1 MAQEEEAAQ
10 PLFAVLRGIAD
21 VIARLLTGATTPLTN
36 FTKGMGK
43 FALDTC
49 KDVLKG
55 TAHASVQAIKGAKN
69 RSIGHGDYGLIKE
82 GKFDRHMAHEK
93 FDMVDIKLNKTL
105 DNKQKHELNKRLRKC
120 GIRATLSGDN
130 VLRCSEQHKSIVER
144 YVKAI
149 ESPAPKKENVVQKKV
164 HTQQLKN
171 SDNQQ
176 PQPDKDEKVKH
187 KGKGKESPAAKKKVK
202 HKGKSKDEKVKHKG
216 KSKEAATL
224 KKKGKHRA
232 PKHRTNFATCAAAG
246 TALHAKPKT
255 AAPKAKVKVKPPA
268 AKLPLLKR

>member
-10 PLFAVLRGIAD
+10 PFFAVLRGIAD

-69 RSIGHGDYGLIKE
+69 RSIGHGDYGLIKA
-82 GKFDRHMAHEK
+82 GKFDRHMANDK
-93 FDMVDIKLNKTL
+93 FDMVDIQLNKKL
-105 DNKQKHELNKRLRKC
+105 DKHQMKDLNKRLRKC

-130 VLRCSEQHKSIVER
+130 VLRCSEQHRSIVER

-149 ESPAPKKENVVQKKV
+149 ESPAARKQSVDQKKV

-171 SDNQQ
+171 TDNQQ
-176 PQPDKDEKVKH
+176 PQPDKDEKVKQ
-187 KGKGKESPAAKKKVK
+187 KGKESPAAKKKVK
-202 HKGKSKDEKVKHKG
+202 HKGKG
-216 KSKEAATL
+216 KQSAAL

>member
-1 MAQEEEAAQ
+1 MAHEEEAAQ
-10 PLFAVLRGIAD
+10 PFFAVLRGIAD

-149 ESPAPKKENVVQKKV
+149 ESPAAKKESVDQKKV

-176 PQPDKDEKVKH
+176 PQPDKDEKVKQ
-187 KGKGKESPAAKKKVK
+187 KGKESPAAKKKVK
-202 HKGKSKDEKVKHKG
+202 HKGKG
-216 KSKEAATL
+216 KESTAL

-255 AAPKAKVKVKPPA
+255 AVPKAKVKVKPPA

>member
-1 MAQEEEAAQ
+1 MAHEEEAAQ
-10 PLFAVLRGIAD
+10 PLFAVLRGVAD

-36 FTKGMGK
+36 FAKGMGK

-55 TAHASVQAIKGAKN
+55 IPQVAEKAIKAGQN
-69 RSIGHGDYGLIKE
+69 RSIGHGDFGLIKA
-82 GKFDRHMAHEK
+82 GKFDRHMANDK
-93 FDMVDIKLNKTL
+93 FDMVDIQLNKKL
-105 DNKQKHELNKRLRKC
+105 DKHQMKDLNKRLRKC

-130 VLRCSEQHKSIVER
+130 VLRCSEQHRSIVER

-149 ESPAPKKENVVQKKV
+149 ESPAAKKESVDQKKV

-187 KGKGKESPAAKKKVK
+187 KGKG
-202 HKGKSKDEKVKHKG
+202 
-216 KSKEAATL
+216 KEAATL

>member
-82 GKFDRHMAHEK
+82 GKFDRHMANDK
-93 FDMVDIKLNKTL
+93 FDMVDIQLNKKL
-105 DNKQKHELNKRLRKC
+105 DKHQMKDLNKRLRKC

-187 KGKGKESPAAKKKVK
+187 KGKSKDEKVK

-216 KSKEAATL
+216 KGKQSAAL

-232 PKHRTNFATCAAAG
+232 PKHRRNFATCAAAG

>member
-1 MAQEEEAAQ
+1 MAHEEEAAQ

-69 RSIGHGDYGLIKE
+69 RSIGHGDYGLIKA
-82 GKFDRHMAHEK
+82 GKFDRHMANDK
-93 FDMVDIKLNKTL
+93 FDMVDIQLNKKL
-105 DNKQKHELNKRLRKC
+105 DKHQMKDLNKRLRKC

-149 ESPAPKKENVVQKKV
+149 ESPVPKKENVVQEKV

-176 PQPDKDEKVKH
+176 PQPDKDEKVKQ
-187 KGKGKESPAAKKKVK
+187 KGKESPAAKKKVK

-216 KSKEAATL
+216 KGKESAAL

-268 AKLPLLKR
+268 AKIPLLKR

>member
-10 PLFAVLRGIAD
+10 PLFAVFKGIAD
-21 VIARLLTGATTPLTN
+21 VISRLLTNVSTPLAN
-36 FTKGMGK
+36 LTKGMGK
-43 FALDTC
+43 FAWDSC
-49 KDVLKG
+49 KQALKG
-55 TAHASVQAIKGAKN
+55 IPQVAEKAIKAGQN
-69 RSIGHGDYGLIKE
+69 RSIGHGDYGLIKA
-82 GKFDRHMAHEK
+82 GKFDRHMANDK
-93 FDMVDIKLNKTL
+93 FDMVDIQLNKKL
-105 DNKQKHELNKRLRKC
+105 DKHQMKDLNKRLRKC

-176 PQPDKDEKVKH
+176 PQPDKDEKVKQ
-187 KGKGKESPAAKKKVK
+187 
-202 HKGKSKDEKVKHKG
+202 KGKSKDEKVKHKG
-216 KSKEAATL
+216 KGKQSAAL

>member
-82 GKFDRHMAHEK
+82 GKFDRHMANDK
-93 FDMVDIKLNKTL
+93 FDMVDIQLNKKL
-105 DNKQKHELNKRLRKC
+105 DKHQMKDLNKRLRKC

-187 KGKGKESPAAKKKVK
+187 KGK
-202 HKGKSKDEKVKHKG
+202 SKDEKVKHKG
-216 KSKEAATL
+216 KGKQSAAL

-232 PKHRTNFATCAAAG
+232 PKHRRNFATCAAAG

>member
-1 MAQEEEAAQ
+1 MAHEEEAAQ
-10 PLFAVLRGIAD
+10 PLFAVLRGVAD

-36 FTKGMGK
+36 FAKGMGK
-43 FALDTC
+43 FAWDSC
-49 KDVLKG
+49 KQVLKG
-55 TAHASVQAIKGAKN
+55 IPQVAGKAIKAGQN
-69 RSIGHGDYGLIKE
+69 RSIGHGDYGLIKA
-82 GKFDRHMAHEK
+82 GKFDRHMATDK
-93 FDMVDIKLNKTL
+93 FDMVDIQLNKKL
-105 DNKQKHELNKRLRKC
+105 DNKQMHDLNKRLRKC
-120 GIRATLSGDN
+120 GIRATLAGDN

-246 TALHAKPKT
+246 IALHAKPKT

>member
-43 FALDTC
+43 FAWDSC
-49 KDVLKG
+49 KQALKG
-55 TAHASVQAIKGAKN
+55 IPQAAEKAIKAGQN
-69 RSIGHGDYGLIKE
+69 RSIGHGDYGLIKA
-82 GKFDRHMAHEK
+82 GKFDRHMANDK
-93 FDMVDIKLNKTL
+93 FDMVDIQLNKKL
-105 DNKQKHELNKRLRKC
+105 DKHQMKDLNKRLRKC

-130 VLRCSEQHKSIVER
+130 VLRCSEQHRSIVER

-149 ESPAPKKENVVQKKV
+149 ESPAARKQSVDQKKV

-171 SDNQQ
+171 TDNQQ
-176 PQPDKDEKVKH
+176 PQPDKDEKVKQ
-187 KGKGKESPAAKKKVK
+187 KGKESPAAKKKVK

-216 KSKEAATL
+216 KGKQSAAL

-246 TALHAKPKT
+246 TTLHAKPKT

>member
-1 MAQEEEAAQ
+1 MAHEEEAAQ

-21 VIARLLTGATTPLTN
+21 VVARLLTGATTPLTN

-69 RSIGHGDYGLIKE
+69 RSIGHGDFGLIKA
-82 GKFDRHMAHEK
+82 GKFDRHMANDK
-93 FDMVDIKLNKTL
+93 FDMVDIQLNKKL
-105 DNKQKHELNKRLRKC
+105 DNKQMHDLNKRLRKC
-120 GIRATLSGDN
+120 GIRATLAGDH

-187 KGKGKESPAAKKKVK
+187 KGKESPAAKKKAK
-202 HKGKSKDEKVKHKG
+202 HKGKG
-216 KSKEAATL
+216 KEAVAL

-232 PKHRTNFATCAAAG
+232 PKHRRNFATCAAAG

>member
-1 MAQEEEAAQ
+1 MAHEEEAAQ
-10 PLFAVLRGIAD
+10 PFFAVLRGIAD

-187 KGKGKESPAAKKKVK
+187 KGK
-202 HKGKSKDEKVKHKG
+202 SKDEKVKHKG
-216 KSKEAATL
+216 KGKQSAAL

>member
-1 MAQEEEAAQ
+1 MAHEEEAAQ
-10 PLFAVLRGIAD
+10 PFFAVLRGIAD

-149 ESPAPKKENVVQKKV
+149 ESPAAKKESVDQKKV

-176 PQPDKDEKVKH
+176 PQPDKDEKVKQ
-187 KGKGKESPAAKKKVK
+187 KGKESPAAKKKVK
-202 HKGKSKDEKVKHKG
+202 HKGKG
-216 KSKEAATL
+216 KESTAL

-232 PKHRTNFATCAAAG
+232 PKHRANFATCAAAG

-255 AAPKAKVKVKPPA
+255 AVPKAKVKVKPPA

>member
-1 MAQEEEAAQ
+1 MAHEEEAAQ
-10 PLFAVLRGIAD
+10 PLFAALRGIAD
-21 VIARLLTGATTPLTN
+21 VVARLLTGATTPLTN
-36 FTKGMGK
+36 FAKGMGK
-43 FALDTC
+43 FAWDSC
-49 KDVLKG
+49 KQVLKG
-55 TAHASVQAIKGAKN
+55 IPQVAGKAIKAGQN
-69 RSIGHGDYGLIKE
+69 RSIGHGDYGLIKA
-82 GKFDRHMAHEK
+82 GKFDRHMANDK
-93 FDMVDIKLNKTL
+93 FDMVDIQLNKKL
-105 DNKQKHELNKRLRKC
+105 DNKQMHDLNKRLRKC

-130 VLRCSEQHKSIVER
+130 VLRCSEQHRSIVER

-149 ESPAPKKENVVQKKV
+149 ESPAPKKESVVQKKV

-176 PQPDKDEKVKH
+176 TPMQEEKAKH

-202 HKGKSKDEKVKHKG
+202 HKGKG
-216 KSKEAATL
+216 KEATTL

-268 AKLPLLKR
+268 AKLPSLKR

>member
-21 VIARLLTGATTPLTN
+21 VVARLLTGATTPLTN

-69 RSIGHGDYGLIKE
+69 RSIGHGDFGLIKA
-82 GKFDRHMAHEK
+82 GKFDRHMANDK
-93 FDMVDIKLNKTL
+93 FDMVDIQLNKKL
-105 DNKQKHELNKRLRKC
+105 DKHQMKDLNKRLRKC

-176 PQPDKDEKVKH
+176 PQPDKDEKVKE
-187 KGKGKESPAAKKKVK
+187 KGKESPAAKKKAK
-202 HKGKSKDEKVKHKG
+202 HKGKG
-216 KSKEAATL
+216 KEAVAL

-232 PKHRTNFATCAAAG
+232 PKHRRNFATCAAAG

>member
-1 MAQEEEAAQ
+1 MAHEEEAAQ
-10 PLFAVLRGIAD
+10 PFFAVLRGIAD

-43 FALDTC
+43 FAWDSC
-49 KDVLKG
+49 KQALKG
-55 TAHASVQAIKGAKN
+55 IPQAAEKAIKAGQN
-69 RSIGHGDYGLIKE
+69 RSIGHGDYGLIKA
-82 GKFDRHMAHEK
+82 GKFDRHMANDK
-93 FDMVDIKLNKTL
+93 FDMVDIQLNKKL
-105 DNKQKHELNKRLRKC
+105 DKHQMKDLNKRLRKC

-149 ESPAPKKENVVQKKV
+149 ESPAAKKESVDQKKV

-176 PQPDKDEKVKH
+176 PQPDKDEKAKQ
-187 KGKGKESPAAKKKVK
+187 KGKESPAAKKKAK
-202 HKGKSKDEKVKHKG
+202 HKGKEKA
-216 KSKEAATL
+216 SL

-232 PKHRTNFATCAAAG
+232 PKHRANFAACAATGA
-246 TALHAKPKT
+246 ALQAKPKT

>member
-1 MAQEEEAAQ
+1 MAHEEEAAQ
-10 PLFAVLRGIAD
+10 PFFAVLRGIAD
-21 VIARLLTGATTPLTN
+21 VIARLLAGATTPLTN

-69 RSIGHGDYGLIKE
+69 RSIGHGDFGLIKA
-82 GKFDRHMAHEK
+82 GKFDRHMANDK
-93 FDMVDIKLNKTL
+93 FDMVDIQLNKKL
-105 DNKQKHELNKRLRKC
+105 DKHQMKDLNKRLRKC

-130 VLRCSEQHKSIVER
+130 VLRCSEQHRSIVER

-149 ESPAPKKENVVQKKV
+149 ESPAAKKENVVQKKV

-176 PQPDKDEKVKH
+176 PQPDKDEKVKQ
-187 KGKGKESPAAKKKVK
+187 KGKESPAAKKKVK
-202 HKGKSKDEKVKHKG
+202 HKGKG
-216 KSKEAATL
+216 KQSAAL
-224 KKKGKHRA
+224 KKKGKHRV
-232 PKHRTNFATCAAAG
+232 PKHRANFAACAATG

-255 AAPKAKVKVKPPA
+255 AAPKAKIKVKPPA

>member
-1 MAQEEEAAQ
+1 MAHEEEAAQ
-10 PLFAVLRGIAD
+10 PFFAVLRGIAD

-69 RSIGHGDYGLIKE
+69 RSIGHGDYGLIKA
-82 GKFDRHMAHEK
+82 GKFDRHMANDK
-93 FDMVDIKLNKTL
+93 FDMVDIQLNKKL
-105 DNKQKHELNKRLRKC
+105 DKHQMKDLNKRLRKC

-130 VLRCSEQHKSIVER
+130 VLRCSEQHRSIVER

-149 ESPAPKKENVVQKKV
+149 ESPAAKKENVVQKKV

-176 PQPDKDEKVKH
+176 PQPDKDEKVKQ
-187 KGKGKESPAAKKKVK
+187 KGKESPAAKKKVK
-202 HKGKSKDEKVKHKG
+202 HKGKSKEPV
-216 KSKEAATL
+216 AL

-232 PKHRTNFATCAAAG
+232 PKHRANFAACAATG

-255 AAPKAKVKVKPPA
+255 AAPKAKIKVKPPA

>member
-10 PLFAVLRGIAD
+10 PFFAVLRGIAD

-82 GKFDRHMAHEK
+82 GKFDRHMANDK
-93 FDMVDIKLNKTL
+93 FDMVDIQLNKKL
-105 DNKQKHELNKRLRKC
+105 DNKQMHDLNKRLRKC
-120 GIRATLSGDN
+120 GIRATLAGDN

-149 ESPAPKKENVVQKKV
+149 ESPAPKKDNVVQKKV

-176 PQPDKDEKVKH
+176 TPMQEEK
-187 KGKGKESPAAKKKVK
+187 AK

-216 KSKEAATL
+216 KSKEPVAL

>member
-1 MAQEEEAAQ
+1 MAHEEEAAQ
-10 PLFAVLRGIAD
+10 PLFAALRGIAD
-21 VIARLLTGATTPLTN
+21 VVARLLTGATTPLTN
-36 FTKGMGK
+36 FAKGMGK
-43 FALDTC
+43 FAWDSC
-49 KDVLKG
+49 KQVLKG
-55 TAHASVQAIKGAKN
+55 IPQVAGKAIKAGQN
-69 RSIGHGDYGLIKE
+69 RSIGHGDYGLIKA
-82 GKFDRHMAHEK
+82 GKFDRHMANDK
-93 FDMVDIKLNKTL
+93 FDMVDIQLNKKL
-105 DNKQKHELNKRLRKC
+105 DNKQMHDLNKRLRKC
-120 GIRATLSGDN
+120 GIRATLAGDN

-149 ESPAPKKENVVQKKV
+149 ESPAAKKKNVVQKKV

-176 PQPDKDEKVKH
+176 TPMQEEK
-187 KGKGKESPAAKKKVK
+187 AK

-216 KSKEAATL
+216 KSKEPVAL

>member
-1 MAQEEEAAQ
+1 MAHEEEAAQ
-10 PLFAVLRGIAD
+10 PLFAVLRGVAD

-36 FTKGMGK
+36 FAKGMGK
-43 FALDTC
+43 FAWDSC
-49 KDVLKG
+49 KQVLKG
-55 TAHASVQAIKGAKN
+55 IPQVAGKAIKAGQN
-69 RSIGHGDYGLIKE
+69 RSIGHGDYGLIKA
-82 GKFDRHMAHEK
+82 GKFDRHMATDK
-93 FDMVDIKLNKTL
+93 FDMVDIQLNKKL
-105 DNKQKHELNKRLRKC
+105 DKHQMKDLNKRLRKC
-120 GIRATLSGDN
+120 GIRATLAGDN

-187 KGKGKESPAAKKKVK
+187 KGK
-202 HKGKSKDEKVKHKG
+202 SKDEKVKHKG

-246 TALHAKPKT
+246 IALHAKPKT

>member
-1 MAQEEEAAQ
+1 MAHEEEAAQ
-10 PLFAVLRGIAD
+10 PFFAVLRGIAD

-69 RSIGHGDYGLIKE
+69 RSIGHGDFGLIKA
-82 GKFDRHMAHEK
+82 GKFDRHMANDK
-93 FDMVDIKLNKTL
+93 FDMVDIQLNKKL
-105 DNKQKHELNKRLRKC
+105 DKHQMKDLNKRLRKC

-130 VLRCSEQHKSIVER
+130 VLRCSEQHRSIVER

-149 ESPAPKKENVVQKKV
+149 ESPAAKKENVVQKKV

-176 PQPDKDEKVKH
+176 PQPDKDEKVKQ
-187 KGKGKESPAAKKKVK
+187 KGKGKQSAA
-202 HKGKSKDEKVKHKG
+202 
-216 KSKEAATL
+216 L

>member
-10 PLFAVLRGIAD
+10 PFFAVLRGIAD

-69 RSIGHGDYGLIKE
+69 RSIGHGDYGLIKA
-82 GKFDRHMAHEK
+82 GKFDRHMANDK
-93 FDMVDIKLNKTL
+93 FDMVDIQLNKKL
-105 DNKQKHELNKRLRKC
+105 DKHQMKDLNKRLRKC

-176 PQPDKDEKVKH
+176 PQPDKDEKVKQ
-187 KGKGKESPAAKKKVK
+187 KGKESPAAKKKVK
-202 HKGKSKDEKVKHKG
+202 HKGKSKEPV
-216 KSKEAATL
+216 AL

>member
-1 MAQEEEAAQ
+1 MAHEEAAQ

-21 VIARLLTGATTPLTN
+21 VVARLLTGATTPLTN
-36 FTKGMGK
+36 FAKGMGK
-43 FALDTC
+43 FAWDSC
-49 KDVLKG
+49 KQVLKG
-55 TAHASVQAIKGAKN
+55 IPQVAGKAIKAGQN
-69 RSIGHGDYGLIKE
+69 RSIGHGDYGLIKA
-82 GKFDRHMAHEK
+82 GKFDRHMANDK
-93 FDMVDIKLNKTL
+93 FDMVDIQLNKKL
-105 DNKQKHELNKRLRKC
+105 DNKQMHDLNKRLRKC
-120 GIRATLSGDN
+120 GIRATLAGDN

-149 ESPAPKKENVVQKKV
+149 ESPAPKKDNVVQKKV

-176 PQPDKDEKVKH
+176 TPMQDE
-187 KGKGKESPAAKKKVK
+187 KVK

-216 KSKEAATL
+216 KGKQSAAL

-232 PKHRTNFATCAAAG
+232 PKHRRNFATCAAAG

-268 AKLPLLKR
+268 PKLPLLKR

>member
-69 RSIGHGDYGLIKE
+69 RSIGHGDYGLIKA
-82 GKFDRHMAHEK
+82 GKFDRHMANDK
-93 FDMVDIKLNKTL
+93 FDMVDIQLNKKL
-105 DNKQKHELNKRLRKC
+105 DNKQMHDLNKRLRKC

-149 ESPAPKKENVVQKKV
+149 ESPAAKKENVVQKKV

-176 PQPDKDEKVKH
+176 PQPDKGGKVKQ
-187 KGKGKESPAAKKKVK
+187 KGKESPAAKKKVK
-202 HKGKSKDEKVKHKG
+202 HKGKG
-216 KSKEAATL
+216 KQSAAL

>member
-10 PLFAVLRGIAD
+10 PFFAVLRGIAD

-82 GKFDRHMAHEK
+82 GKFDRHMANDK
-93 FDMVDIKLNKTL
+93 FDMVDIQLNKKL
-105 DNKQKHELNKRLRKC
+105 DKHQMKDLNKRLRKC

-149 ESPAPKKENVVQKKV
+149 ESPVPKKENVVQEKV

-176 PQPDKDEKVKH
+176 PQPDKDEKVKQ
-187 KGKGKESPAAKKKVK
+187 KGKESPAAKKKVK
-202 HKGKSKDEKVKHKG
+202 HKGKG
-216 KSKEAATL
+216 KESAAL

>member
-10 PLFAVLRGIAD
+10 PLFAVFKGIAD
-21 VIARLLTGATTPLTN
+21 VISRLLTNVSTPLAN
-36 FTKGMGK
+36 LTKSMGK
-43 FALDTC
+43 FAWDSC
-49 KDVLKG
+49 KQALK
-55 TAHASVQAIKGAKN
+55 AIPQAADKAIKAGQN
-69 RSIGHGDYGLIKE
+69 RSIGHGDYGLIKA
-82 GKFDRHMAHEK
+82 GKFDRHMANDK
-93 FDMVDIKLNKTL
+93 FDMVDIQLNKKL
-105 DNKQKHELNKRLRKC
+105 DKHQMKDLNKRLRKC

-130 VLRCSEQHKSIVER
+130 VLRCSEQHRSIVER

-149 ESPAPKKENVVQKKV
+149 ESPAAKKENVVQAKV

-176 PQPDKDEKVKH
+176 PQPDKDEKAKQ
-187 KGKGKESPAAKKKVK
+187 KGKESPAAKKKAKQKGKESPAAKKKAK
-202 HKGKSKDEKVKHKG
+202 HKGKEKA
-216 KSKEAATL
+216 SL

-232 PKHRTNFATCAAAG
+232 PKHRANFAACAATGA
-246 TALHAKPKT
+246 ALQAKPKT

>member
-43 FALDTC
+43 FAWDSC
-49 KDVLKG
+49 KQALKG
-55 TAHASVQAIKGAKN
+55 IPQAAEKAIKAGQN
-69 RSIGHGDYGLIKE
+69 RSIGHGDYGLIKA
-82 GKFDRHMAHEK
+82 GKFDRHMANDK
-93 FDMVDIKLNKTL
+93 FDMVDIQLNKKL
-105 DNKQKHELNKRLRKC
+105 DKHQMKDLNKRLRKC

-130 VLRCSEQHKSIVER
+130 VLRCSEQHRSIVER

-149 ESPAPKKENVVQKKV
+149 ESPAAKKENVVQEKV

-176 PQPDKDEKVKH
+176 PEPDKDEKVKQ
-187 KGKGKESPAAKKKVK
+187 KGKGKESTA
-202 HKGKSKDEKVKHKG
+202 
-216 KSKEAATL
+216 L

-268 AKLPLLKR
+268 AKLPLLKRQ

>member
-10 PLFAVLRGIAD
+10 PLFAVFKGIAD
-21 VIARLLTGATTPLTN
+21 VISRLLTNVSTPLAN
-36 FTKGMGK
+36 LTKSMGK
-43 FALDTC
+43 FAWDSC
-49 KDVLKG
+49 KQALK
-55 TAHASVQAIKGAKN
+55 AIPQAADKAIKAGQN
-69 RSIGHGDYGLIKE
+69 RSIGHGDYGLIKA
-82 GKFDRHMAHEK
+82 GKFDRHMANDK
-93 FDMVDIKLNKTL
+93 FDMVDIQLNKKL

-130 VLRCSEQHKSIVER
+130 VLRCSEQHRSIVER

-149 ESPAPKKENVVQKKV
+149 ESPAAKKENVVQEKV

-176 PQPDKDEKVKH
+176 PQPDKDEKGKH

-202 HKGKSKDEKVKHKG
+202 HKGKEK
-216 KSKEAATL
+216 AAL

-232 PKHRTNFATCAAAG
+232 PKHRANFATCAAAG

-268 AKLPLLKR
+268 AKLPSLKR

>member
-1 MAQEEEAAQ
+1 MAHEEEAAQ
-10 PLFAVLRGIAD
+10 PFFAVLRGIAD

-149 ESPAPKKENVVQKKV
+149 ESPAAKKESVDQKKV

-176 PQPDKDEKVKH
+176 PQPDKDEKVKQ
-187 KGKGKESPAAKKKVK
+187 KGKESPAAKKKVK
-202 HKGKSKDEKVKHKG
+202 HKGKG
-216 KSKEAATL
+216 KESTAL

>member
-187 KGKGKESPAAKKKVK
+187 KGKGKGKQSAA
-202 HKGKSKDEKVKHKG
+202 
-216 KSKEAATL
+216 L

-232 PKHRTNFATCAAAG
+232 PKHRANFAACAATGA
-246 TALHAKPKT
+246 ALQAKPKT

>member
-1 MAQEEEAAQ
+1 MAHEEEAAQ
-10 PLFAVLRGIAD
+10 PLFAVLRGVAD
-21 VIARLLTGATTPLTN
+21 VIARLLTGATPPLTN
-36 FTKGMGK
+36 FVKGMGK
-43 FALDTC
+43 FAFDSC
-49 KDVLKG
+49 KQVLKG
-55 TAHASVQAIKGAKN
+55 IPQVAEKAIKAGQN
-69 RSIGHGDYGLIKE
+69 RSIGHGDYGLIKA
-82 GKFDRHMAHEK
+82 GKFDRHMANDK
-93 FDMVDIKLNKTL
+93 FDMVDIQLNKKL
-105 DNKQKHELNKRLRKC
+105 DNKQMHDLNKRLRKC
-120 GIRATLSGDN
+120 GIRATLAGDH

-187 KGKGKESPAAKKKVK
+187 KGKGKESPAAKKKAK
-202 HKGKSKDEKVKHKG
+202 HKGKG
-216 KSKEAATL
+216 KEAVAL

-232 PKHRTNFATCAAAG
+232 PKHRRNFATCAAAG

>member
-10 PLFAVLRGIAD
+10 PFFAVLRGIAD

-82 GKFDRHMAHEK
+82 GKFDRHMANDK
-93 FDMVDIKLNKTL
+93 FDMVDIQLNKKL
-105 DNKQKHELNKRLRKC
+105 DKHQMKDLNKRLRKC
-120 GIRATLSGDN
+120 GIRATLAGDN

-149 ESPAPKKENVVQKKV
+149 ESPAPKKDNVVQKKV

-187 KGKGKESPAAKKKVK
+187 KGK
-202 HKGKSKDEKVKHKG
+202 SKDEKVKHKG
-216 KSKEAATL
+216 KGKQSAAL

-232 PKHRTNFATCAAAG
+232 PKHRRNFATCAAAG

>member
-10 PLFAVLRGIAD
+10 PFFAVLRGIAD

-82 GKFDRHMAHEK
+82 GKFDRHMANDK
-93 FDMVDIKLNKTL
+93 FDMVDIQLNKKL
-105 DNKQKHELNKRLRKC
+105 DKHQMKDLNKRLRKC

-130 VLRCSEQHKSIVER
+130 VLRCSEQHRSIVER

-149 ESPAPKKENVVQKKV
+149 ESPAAKKENVVQEKV

-176 PQPDKDEKVKH
+176 PQPDKDEKGKH

-202 HKGKSKDEKVKHKG
+202 HKGKEK
-216 KSKEAATL
+216 AAL

-232 PKHRTNFATCAAAG
+232 PKHRANFAACAATGA
-246 TALHAKPKT
+246 ALQAKPKT

>member
-1 MAQEEEAAQ
+1 MAHEEEAAQ

-21 VIARLLTGATTPLTN
+21 VVARLLTGATTPLTN
-36 FTKGMGK
+36 FAKGMGK
-43 FALDTC
+43 FAWDSC
-49 KDVLKG
+49 KQVLKG
-55 TAHASVQAIKGAKN
+55 IPQVAGKAIKAGQN
-69 RSIGHGDYGLIKE
+69 RSIGHGDYGLIKA
-82 GKFDRHMAHEK
+82 GKFDRHMANDK
-93 FDMVDIKLNKTL
+93 FDMVDIQLNKKL
-105 DNKQKHELNKRLRKC
+105 DNKQMHDLNKRLRKC
-120 GIRATLSGDN
+120 GIRATLAGDN

-149 ESPAPKKENVVQKKV
+149 ESPAPKKDNVVQKKV

-176 PQPDKDEKVKH
+176 PQPDKDEKAKQ
-187 KGKGKESPAAKKKVK
+187 KGKESPAAKKKAK
-202 HKGKSKDEKVKHKG
+202 HKGKEKA
-216 KSKEAATL
+216 SL

-232 PKHRTNFATCAAAG
+232 PKHRANFAACAATGA
-246 TALHAKPKT
+246 ALQAKPKT

>member
-130 VLRCSEQHKSIVER
+130 VLRCSEQHKSIVKR

-149 ESPAPKKENVVQKKV
+149 ESPAAKKESVDQKKV

-176 PQPDKDEKVKH
+176 PQPDKDEKVKQ
-187 KGKGKESPAAKKKVK
+187 KGKESPAAKKKVK
-202 HKGKSKDEKVKHKG
+202 HRGKSKDEKVKHKG
-216 KSKEAATL
+216 KGKQSAAL

>member
-1 MAQEEEAAQ
+1 MAHEEEAAQ
-10 PLFAVLRGIAD
+10 PLFAVLRGVAD

-36 FTKGMGK
+36 FVKGMGK
-43 FALDTC
+43 FAFDSC

-55 TAHASVQAIKGAKN
+55 IPQVAEKAIKAGQN

-149 ESPAPKKENVVQKKV
+149 ESPAAKKESVDQKKV

-176 PQPDKDEKVKH
+176 TPMQDE
-187 KGKGKESPAAKKKVK
+187 KVK

-216 KSKEAATL
+216 KSKDEKVKHKGKGKQSAAL

-232 PKHRTNFATCAAAG
+232 PKHRRNFATCAAAG

>member
-43 FALDTC
+43 FAWDSC
-49 KDVLKG
+49 KQALKG
-55 TAHASVQAIKGAKN
+55 IPQAAEKAIKAGQN
-69 RSIGHGDYGLIKE
+69 RSIGHGDYGLIKA
-82 GKFDRHMAHEK
+82 GKFDRHMANDK
-93 FDMVDIKLNKTL
+93 FDMVDIQLNKKL
-105 DNKQKHELNKRLRKC
+105 DKHQMKDLNKRLRKC

-187 KGKGKESPAAKKKVK
+187 KGK
-202 HKGKSKDEKVKHKG
+202 SKDEKVKHKG
-216 KSKEAATL
+216 KGKEAATL

-268 AKLPLLKR
+268 TKLPLLKR

>member
-1 MAQEEEAAQ
+1 MAHEEEAAQ
-10 PLFAVLRGIAD
+10 PLFAVLRGVAD

-36 FTKGMGK
+36 FVKGMGK
-43 FALDTC
+43 FAFDSC

-55 TAHASVQAIKGAKN
+55 IPQVAEKAIKAGQN

-82 GKFDRHMAHEK
+82 GKFDRHMANDK
-93 FDMVDIKLNKTL
+93 FDMVDIQLNKKL
-105 DNKQKHELNKRLRKC
+105 DKHQMKDLNKRLRKC

-149 ESPAPKKENVVQKKV
+149 ESPVPKKENVVQEKV

-176 PQPDKDEKVKH
+176 PQPDKDEKVKQ
-187 KGKGKESPAAKKKVK
+187 KGKESPAAKKKVK

-216 KSKEAATL
+216 KGKESAAL

-268 AKLPLLKR
+268 AKLPLLKRQ

>member
-1 MAQEEEAAQ
+1 MAHEEEAAQ
-10 PLFAVLRGIAD
+10 PLFAALRGIAD
-21 VIARLLTGATTPLTN
+21 VVARLLTGATTPLTN
-36 FTKGMGK
+36 FAKGMGK
-43 FALDTC
+43 FAWDSC
-49 KDVLKG
+49 KQVLKG
-55 TAHASVQAIKGAKN
+55 IPQVAGKAIKAGQN
-69 RSIGHGDYGLIKE
+69 RSIGHGDYGLIKA
-82 GKFDRHMAHEK
+82 GKFDRHMANDK
-93 FDMVDIKLNKTL
+93 FDMVDIQLNKKL
-105 DNKQKHELNKRLRKC
+105 DNKQMNDLNKRLRKC
-120 GIRATLSGDN
+120 GIRATLAGDN

-149 ESPAPKKENVVQKKV
+149 ESPVAKKKNVVQKKV

-187 KGKGKESPAAKKKVK
+187 KGK
-202 HKGKSKDEKVKHKG
+202 SKDEKVKHKG
-216 KSKEAATL
+216 KGKQSAAL

-232 PKHRTNFATCAAAG
+232 PKHRRNFATCAAAG